1 MCDNFNQTSSNHS
14 CQNLVTNAGD
24 YSTHSDLNSDS
35 YDFMSH
41 SLDCDGSFEG
51 SSTAAEFDTAS
62 SLTLL
67 SGPPGAGIKGKTVM
81 TSVAEV
87 AEVTVE
93 QGRSNI
99 VQGFFFMNSFCLLNT
114 CAALAFKLLMK
125 EGISILVL
133 CLFRNISL
141 LLFSLLG
148 ALTMQRGC
156 LK

>member
-1 MCDNFNQTSSNHS
+1 
-14 CQNLVTNAGD
+14 
-24 YSTHSDLNSDS
+24 
-35 YDFMSH
+35 MSH

-81 TSVAEV
+81 TSV